1 MLAMLSYISKLYYI
15 KKKKK
20 KSLSISL
27 NLESVLSDLTCRVR
41 QMFQLTEGQIV
52 ILPTSKFFP

>member
-1 MLAMLSYISKLYYI
+1 MLSYISKLYYI
-15 KKKKK
+15 EKKK
-20 KSLSISL
+20 KSLSIFL

>member
-1 MLAMLSYISKLYYI
+1 MLSYISKLYYI
-15 KKKKK
+15 EKKK
-20 KSLSISL
+20 KSLSIFL

-41 QMFQLTEGQIV
+41 RIFQLTEGQIV